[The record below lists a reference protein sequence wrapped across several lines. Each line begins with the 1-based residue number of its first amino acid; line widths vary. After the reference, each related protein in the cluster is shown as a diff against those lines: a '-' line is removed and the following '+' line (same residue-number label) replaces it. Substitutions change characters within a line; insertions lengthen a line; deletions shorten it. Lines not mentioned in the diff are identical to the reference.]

1 MKKIF
6 TVLCAAT
13 VSLTCSAQNKATLKI
28 IDSPSD
34 TVYVGIVDKTMR
46 SIGHR
51 DTMLL
56 KNSDTYTYNGEKAAL
71 AVVTPKGSGR
81 YSLFL
86 VPGEHCVLSVTDGV
100 TEGSS
105 AFYTEKEAVAKA
117 ENDAIEAINT
127 QFMTRREAGEN
138 VDSIRKELMPKY
150 QEAAKAREAAILA
163 YIKSHPSSNVS
174 LALAY
179 ELSEREEAINCLTAD
194 VKNGP
199 LSDIAA
205 AIQAD
210 VDKENARK
218 EAAKLVADGC
228 QAPDFTLKD
237 NNGKDLALSS
247 LRGKHVVLDFW
258 GSWCGWCIKG
268 FPEMKKY
275 YEKYKDRLEILG
287 IDCNDKEKKWLDA
300 IKKNELP
307 WKHVFNPKD
316 SDLTTKYA
324 IQGFPTKI
332 ILDPNGKILKTVV
345 GESPEFYT
353 FLDELFK

>member
-117 ENDAIEAINT
+117 ENDAIEAINKEALK
-127 QFMTRREAGEN
+127 RREAGESI
-138 VDSIRKELMPKY
+138 DSIRANIMPRY
-150 QEAAKAREAAILA
+150 REAVDAREAAMLA

-205 AIQAD
+205 AIQAE

-287 IDCNDKEKKWLDA
+287 IDCNDKEEKWLDA

>member
-228 QAPDFTLKD
+228 QAPEFTLKD

>member
-56 KNSDTYTYNGEKAAL
+56 KNSDTYTYNGEKAAM
-71 AVVTPKGSGR
+71 AVVTPKGGAR

-127 QFMTRREAGEN
+127 QFMTRREAGES

-287 IDCNDKEKKWLDA
+287 IDCNDKEEKWLDA

>member
-13 VSLTCSAQNKATLKI
+13 VSLACSAQNKATLKI

-56 KNSDTYTYNGEKAAL
+56 KNSDTYTYNGKKAAL
-71 AVVTPKGSGR
+71 AVVTPKGSAR

-117 ENDAIEAINT
+117 ESDAIEAINT
-127 QFMTRREAGEN
+127 LFMTRREAGES

-150 QEAAKAREAAILA
+150 QEAAKAREAAMLA

-287 IDCNDKEKKWLDA
+287 IDCNDKEEKWLDA

>member
-6 TVLCAAT
+6 TILCAAT
-13 VSLTCSAQNKATLKI
+13 MSLACSAQNKATLKI

-34 TVYVGIVDKTMR
+34 TVYVGIVDKDLR
-46 SIGHR
+46 RIGQR

-56 KNSDTYTYNGEKAAL
+56 KNSDTFTYNGDKAAL
-71 AVVTPKGSGR
+71 AIVTPKGSGR
-81 YSLFL
+81 QTLFL
-86 VPGEHCVLSVTDGV
+86 VPGEKCVLSIKDGV
-100 TEGSS
+100 KDGSS
-105 AFYTEKEAVAKA
+105 SFYTEKAAVAKA
-117 ENDAIEAINT
+117 ETDAINAVNT
-127 QFMTRREAGEN
+127 QFETRSKAGESI
-138 VDSIRKELMPKY
+138 DSLRKELMPKY
-150 QEAAKAREAAILA
+150 QEAAKAREAAMLA

-179 ELSEREEAINCLTAD
+179 EIEEQEEAINCLTAD
-194 VKNGP
+194 VKNGV
-199 LSDIAA
+199 LSDVAA
-205 AIQAD
+205 AIQAR
-210 VDKENARK
+210 VDNENARK

-237 NNGKDLALSS
+237 NNGKMLALSS
-247 LRGKHVVLDFW
+247 LKGKYLVLDFW

-287 IDCNDKEKKWLDA
+287 IDCNDKEDKWLEA
-300 IKKNELP
+300 VKKNELP

-324 IQGFPTKI
+324 VQGFPTKI

>member
-1 MKKIF
+1 
-6 TVLCAAT
+6 
-13 VSLTCSAQNKATLKI
+13 
-28 IDSPSD
+28 
-34 TVYVGIVDKTMR
+34 GIVDKTMR

-86 VPGEHCVLSVTDGV
+86 VPGEHCVLSVTGGV

-117 ENDAIEAINT
+117 ESDAIEAINT

-287 IDCNDKEKKWLDA
+287 IDCNDKEEKWLDA

-332 ILDPNGKILKTVV
+332 ILAPNGKILKTVV

>member
-13 VSLTCSAQNKATLKI
+13 VSLACSAQNKATLKI

-258 GSWCGWCIKG
+258 GSWCG
-268 FPEMKKY
+268 
-275 YEKYKDRLEILG
+275 
-287 IDCNDKEKKWLDA
+287 
-300 IKKNELP
+300 
-307 WKHVFNPKD
+307 
-316 SDLTTKYA
+316 
-324 IQGFPTKI
+324 
-332 ILDPNGKILKTVV
+332 
-345 GESPEFYT
+345 
-353 FLDELFK
+353 

>member
-316 SDLTTKYA
+316 SDLITKYA

>member
-56 KNSDTYTYNGEKAAL
+56 KNSDTYTYNGKKAAL

-117 ENDAIEAINT
+117 ESDAIEAINT
-127 QFMTRREAGEN
+127 QFMTRREAGES

-179 ELSEREEAINCLTAD
+179 ELSEQEEAINCLTAD

-205 AIQAD
+205 AIQAE

-287 IDCNDKEKKWLDA
+287 IDCNDKEEKWLDA

>member
-13 VSLTCSAQNKATLKI
+13 VSLTCSAQNKAMLKI

>member
-13 VSLTCSAQNKATLKI
+13 VSLACSAQNKATLKI

-117 ENDAIEAINT
+117 ESDAIEAINT
-127 QFMTRREAGEN
+127 QFMTRREAGES

-179 ELSEREEAINCLTAD
+179 ELSEQEEAINCLTAD

-287 IDCNDKEKKWLDA
+287 IDCNDKEEKWLDA

>member
-13 VSLTCSAQNKATLKI
+13 VSLACSAQNKATLKI

-56 KNSDTYTYNGEKAAL
+56 KNSDTYTYNGKKAAL

-81 YSLFL
+81 YSLIL

-117 ENDAIEAINT
+117 ESDAIEAINT
-127 QFMTRREAGEN
+127 QFMTRREAGES

-150 QEAAKAREAAILA
+150 QEAVNAREAAMLA

-179 ELSEREEAINCLTAD
+179 ELSEQEEAINCLTAD

-287 IDCNDKEKKWLDA
+287 IDCNDKEEKWLDA

-316 SDLTTKYA
+316 SELTTKYA

>member
-13 VSLTCSAQNKATLKI
+13 VSLACSAQNKATLKI
-28 IDSPSD
+28 VDSPSD

-56 KNSDTYTYNGEKAAL
+56 KNSDTYTYNGEKAAM
-71 AVVTPKGSGR
+71 AFVTPKGGAR

-117 ENDAIEAINT
+117 ESDAIEAINT
-127 QFMTRREAGEN
+127 QFMTRREAGES

-150 QEAAKAREAAILA
+150 QEAAKAREAAMLA

-205 AIQAD
+205 AIQAE

-287 IDCNDKEKKWLDA
+287 IDCNDKEEKWLDA

-316 SDLTTKYA
+316 SELTTKYA

>member
-56 KNSDTYTYNGEKAAL
+56 KNSDTYTYNGEKAAM

-100 TEGSS
+100 TGGSS

-117 ENDAIEAINT
+117 ESDAIEAINT
-127 QFMTRREAGEN
+127 QFMTRREAGES

-287 IDCNDKEKKWLDA
+287 IDCNDKEEKWLDA

>member
-13 VSLTCSAQNKATLKI
+13 VSLACSAQNKATLKI

-56 KNSDTYTYNGEKAAL
+56 KNSDTYTYNGKKAAL

-117 ENDAIEAINT
+117 ESDAIEAINT
-127 QFMTRREAGEN
+127 QFMTRREAGES

-150 QEAAKAREAAILA
+150 QEAAKAREAAMLA

-179 ELSEREEAINCLTAD
+179 ELSEREEAINCLTAE

-205 AIQAD
+205 AIQAE

-287 IDCNDKEKKWLDA
+287 IDCNDKEEKWLDA

-316 SDLTTKYA
+316 SELTTKYA

>member
-13 VSLTCSAQNKATLKI
+13 VSLACSAQNKATLKI

-56 KNSDTYTYNGEKAAL
+56 KNSDTYTYNGEKAAM
-71 AVVTPKGSGR
+71 AVVTPKGRGR

-117 ENDAIEAINT
+117 ESDAIDAINT
-127 QFMTRREAGEN
+127 QFMTRREAGES

-205 AIQAD
+205 AIQTE

-287 IDCNDKEKKWLDA
+287 IDCNDKEEKWLDA